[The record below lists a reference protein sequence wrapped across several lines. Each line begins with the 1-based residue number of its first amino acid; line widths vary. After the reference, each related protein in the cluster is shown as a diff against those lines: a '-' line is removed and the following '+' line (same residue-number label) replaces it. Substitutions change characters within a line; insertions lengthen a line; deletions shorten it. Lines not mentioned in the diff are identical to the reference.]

1 MKLKEYLKYD
11 ENEYR
16 HIIVKEHC
24 ISFLNYNYHDGS
36 VNYQY
41 SDIIIE
47 NDIEDYEEIKEKY
60 LKIIEENEEMERNT
74 KEEERNF

>member
-16 HIIVKEHC
+16 HIIVREDC

-41 SDIIIE
+41 SDIVVE
-47 NDIEDYEEIKEKY
+47 SDIEDYEEVKKRY
-60 LKIIEENEEMERNT
+60 LKIIEENEEIEKNA
-74 KEEERNF
+74 KEEDCNF